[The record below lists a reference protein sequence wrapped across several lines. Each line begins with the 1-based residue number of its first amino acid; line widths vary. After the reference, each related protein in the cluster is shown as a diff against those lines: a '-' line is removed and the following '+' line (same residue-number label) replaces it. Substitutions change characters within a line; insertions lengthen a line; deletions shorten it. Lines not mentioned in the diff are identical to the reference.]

1 MLVEDAKQRSDGIV
15 EHHLVGATLERRF
28 KGIEIPNYPAHAGS
42 QPTSRVGDF
51 EISKQVYHVTAT
63 PIRSTIQKCT
73 ENIKAELHPILLVP
87 AERENKAHKLAQD
100 EGIDEEISVISIE
113 TFVALIIVH
122 LAIDEDKD
130 SFDVL
135 KEIVEIYNGRL
146 AAVESDMSLQLQVR

>member
-1 MLVEDAKQRSDGIV
+1 
-15 EHHLVGATLERRF
+15 
-28 KGIEIPNYPAHAGS
+28 
-42 QPTSRVGDF
+42 
-51 EISKQVYHVTAT
+51 
-63 PIRSTIQKCT
+63 
-73 ENIKAELHPILLVP
+73 VP